1 MRDFLYRLTKKNK
14 FLLLA
19 LVIIPVIIIFNQ
31 NKERTSDQEVNVY
44 TSRHYDADDLLYEEF
59 TKETG
64 IKVNIISGKGS
75 ALIER
80 LKAEGSNSP
89 GDVFFTVDAGNLA
102 NFQKQGF
109 LQPIQSEAIKKIV
122 PKELRGE
129 NNEWVAVAKRAR
141 VIFYNPELVNENEI
155 ENINYEDLGDE
166 NWKGRIVIRSS
177 SNMYNQSLVSSLI
190 SNLGIPQTEKWAS
203 NLVSNFARKPQG
215 NDRSQIM
222 AVANQEASIAIA
234 NTYYI
239 GIMLSGK
246 GGQDQLNAAKKV
258 KIAFPNQDNRG
269 AHINIS
275 GGGVLKY
282 APNRENAEK
291 FLEFLLSEKAQ
302 NHIVNNTFE
311 YPMIKGVSPHPLVV
325 NMGLD
330 FKQDLKT
337 KVVNYGK
344 RQADALEVMTAAGWK

>member
-31 NKERTSDQEVNVY
+31 NKERTSAQEVNVY

-311 YPMIKGVSPHPLVV
+311 YPVLETVKPHPLIENFGVFKMDKTSVSDFGKYNPEAVKLMDRV
-325 NMGLD
+325 NW
-330 FKQDLKT
+330 Q
-337 KVVNYGK
+337 
-344 RQADALEVMTAAGWK
+344 

>member
-1 MRDFLYRLTKKNK
+1 MRDFLYRLAKKNK

-311 YPMIKGVSPHPLVV
+311 YPVLETVKPHPLIENFGVFKMDKTSVSDFGKYNPEAVKLMDRV
-325 NMGLD
+325 NW
-330 FKQDLKT
+330 Q
-337 KVVNYGK
+337 
-344 RQADALEVMTAAGWK
+344 

>member
-31 NKERTSDQEVNVY
+31 NKVRTSDQEVNVY

-311 YPMIKGVSPHPLVV
+311 YPVLETVKPHPLIENFGVFKMDKTSVSDFGKYNPEAVKLMDRV
-325 NMGLD
+325 NW
-330 FKQDLKT
+330 Q
-337 KVVNYGK
+337 
-344 RQADALEVMTAAGWK
+344 